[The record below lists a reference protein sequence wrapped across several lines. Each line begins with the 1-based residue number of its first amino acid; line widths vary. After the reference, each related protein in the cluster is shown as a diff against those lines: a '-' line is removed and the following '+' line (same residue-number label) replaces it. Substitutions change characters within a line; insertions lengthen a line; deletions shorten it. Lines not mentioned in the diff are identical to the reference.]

1 VPSMSALLPEG
12 GLVGDGWSAARV
24 PLAGRELALTVIRP
38 DDDLAGLHARLGKGG
53 LTRLLR
59 DVPRRGVALRMPPVE
74 LRTRLDL
81 VQVLQGL
88 GMRRAFSP
96 DLAEFDGMTRSEP
109 LHVSNVQH
117 QGWLALDEKGLE
129 AAAATGVTMDT
140 TSAPM
145 IDLQLVLDR
154 PYLAC
159 LHDVATALPLLL
171 VQVTDPT
178 SGAA

>member
-1 VPSMSALLPEG
+1 
-12 GLVGDGWSAARV
+12 
-24 PLAGRELALTVIRP
+24 
-38 DDDLAGLHARLGKGG
+38 
-53 LTRLLR
+53 
-59 DVPRRGVALRMPPVE
+59 MPPVE
-74 LRTRLDL
+74 LRSRLDL
-81 VQVLQGL
+81 VSVLQGL

-96 DLAEFDGMTRSEP
+96 GVAEFDGMTGSDK
-109 LHVSNVQH
+109 LHVGTVQH

-140 TSAPM
+140 VSAPQ

-171 VQVTDPT
+171 VQVTDPAA
-178 SGAA
+178 SGS